1 MNTPYLWGGK
11 STYGIDCSG
20 FTQLIFDF
28 FDIHLPRD
36 AYQQAELGLNIN
48 FDDTFEFALA
58 FFANSE
64 NKITHVGI
72 INKNYDII
80 HASGKIRI
88 DRLDQ
93 KGIYNDD
100 IGSYTHNFHSLRKY
114 RKNV

>member
-36 AYQQAELGLNIN
+36 AYQQAELGLDIN

-64 NKITHVGI
+64 NKIIHAQFSFFEKI
-72 INKNYDII
+72 QEKCLIKNY
-80 HASGKIRI
+80 
-88 DRLDQ
+88 
-93 KGIYNDD
+93 
-100 IGSYTHNFHSLRKY
+100 
-114 RKNV
+114 KNLLKSQ